1 MSCDLVDVIAV
12 KVLDNYRLY
21 LKFDDG
27 AEGQVDLSKLIV
39 FKGVFEPLSQKSFF
53 SSVSINRDTGTIC
66 WRNGA
71 DISPSYL
78 RKNLKSTKY

>member
-1 MSCDLVDVIAV
+1 MSCNLVDVIAV
-12 KVLDNYRLY
+12 KALADYQLY

-27 AEGQVDLSKLIV
+27 AEGQVDLSKLIT
-39 FKGVFEPLSQKSFF
+39 FKGVFEPLSQQDFF
-53 SSVSINRDTGTIC
+53 SSVSVNPDIGTIC

-78 RKNLKSTKY
+78 RENLQTNT